1 MDKVV
6 AFDLRAVVAPRMV
19 VTAAGGWGGRAGVM
33 VSNLGHWACSKL
45 KCGMPQRCNKLF
57 FVMSSFVG
65 HHRLVGLLEL
75 VHEIFDIL
83 FQIGC
88 RTGLF
93 SVGGSI
99 G

>member
-6 AFDLRAVVAPRMV
+6 AFDLRAVVAPGMV
-19 VTAAGGWGGRAGVM
+19 VTAAGGGAAE
-33 VSNLGHWACSKL
+33 SGHGIEFRTPGLFQVEMRDAPTL
-45 KCGMPQRCNKLF
+45 QQLF

-65 HHRLVGLLEL
+65 HHRIVRLLER
-75 VHEIFDIL
+75 VHQLFDIL
-83 FQIGC
+83 FQGGC

-93 SVGGSI
+93 SVVGSI

>member
-6 AFDLRAVVAPRMV
+6 AFDLRAVVAPGMV
-19 VTAAGGWGGRAGVM
+19 VTAAGGGAAESGHGIKFRT
-33 VSNLGHWACSKL
+33 LGLFQVEMRDAPTL
-45 KCGMPQRCNKLF
+45 QQLF
-57 FVMSSFVG
+57 FVMASFVG
-65 HHRLVGLLEL
+65 HHRFVGSLER
-75 VHEIFDIL
+75 VHQLSDIL
-83 FQIGC
+83 FQGGC